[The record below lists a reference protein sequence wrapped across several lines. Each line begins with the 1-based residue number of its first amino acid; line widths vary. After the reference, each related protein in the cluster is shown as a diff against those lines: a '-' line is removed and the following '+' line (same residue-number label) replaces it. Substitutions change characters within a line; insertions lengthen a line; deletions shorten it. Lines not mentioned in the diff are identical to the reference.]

1 MRSPAVSSWA
11 GRVKEQHMTPQHA
24 SQSHGQVRRTGVETT
39 AADADQA
46 ISTGTSAS
54 AEQASD
60 VDSILDEIDSVI
72 ETNAAAFVQG
82 FVQKGGQ

>member
-1 MRSPAVSSWA
+1 M
-11 GRVKEQHMTPQHA
+11 KEHHA
-24 SQSHGQVRRTGVETT
+24 NQSYGQVRRAGVESALEDTEEAVSNETTT
-39 AADADQA
+39 A
-46 ISTGTSAS
+46 SARS
-54 AEQASD
+54 AQMAAAAQVSD

>member
-1 MRSPAVSSWA
+1 
-11 GRVKEQHMTPQHA
+11 MTPNHA
-24 SQSHGQVRRTGVETT
+24 NQSYGQVRRAGVESAAEDAEEQTGTGVPMASVRSISDAQT
-39 AADADQA
+39 A
-46 ISTGTSAS
+46 
-54 AEQASD
+54 D

>member
-1 MRSPAVSSWA
+1 
-11 GRVKEQHMTPQHA
+11 MTPQHA
-24 SQSHGQVRRTGVETT
+24 SQSHGQVRRTGIETT
-39 AADADQA
+39 AADTDEQVGAGMRTS
-46 ISTGTSAS
+46 STT
-54 AEQASD
+54 QVSD

>member
-1 MRSPAVSSWA
+1 
-11 GRVKEQHMTPQHA
+11 MTPQYA
-24 SQSHGQVRRTGVETT
+24 NQSHGQVRRTGVES
-39 AADADQA
+39 AVEDAEEQ
-46 ISTGTSAS
+46 IGVGTPTAS
-54 AEQASD
+54 AQTTSTTQVGD

>member
-1 MRSPAVSSWA
+1 
-11 GRVKEQHMTPQHA
+11 MTPQYA
-24 SQSHGQVRRTGVETT
+24 DQSHGQVRRAGVE
-39 AADADQA
+39 
-46 ISTGTSAS
+46 STVEDTEEQIGLGTPTAS
-54 AEQASD
+54 AQTTSTAQVGD

>member
-1 MRSPAVSSWA
+1 
-11 GRVKEQHMTPQHA
+11 MTPQHA
-24 SQSHGQVRRTGVETT
+24 DRSQGQVRRVGVESAVEDIEGQNGTT
-39 AADADQA
+39 
-46 ISTGTSAS
+46 TSAQS
-54 AEQASD
+54 TSTIQTSD

>member
-1 MRSPAVSSWA
+1 
-11 GRVKEQHMTPQHA
+11 MTPQHA
-24 SQSHGQVRRTGVETT
+24 NQSHGQARHAGVESGVEDTDEQISAGAPRAST
-39 AADADQA
+39 RSITDAQAA
-46 ISTGTSAS
+46 
-54 AEQASD
+54 D

>member
-1 MRSPAVSSWA
+1 
-11 GRVKEQHMTPQHA
+11 MTPQHA
-24 SQSHGQVRRTGVETT
+24 NRSQGQVRRAGVESAVEDIEGQNGTT
-39 AADADQA
+39 ASAQ
-46 ISTGTSAS
+46 STSTI
-54 AEQASD
+54 QTSD

>member
-1 MRSPAVSSWA
+1 
-11 GRVKEQHMTPQHA
+11 MTPQHA
-24 SQSHGQVRRTGVETT
+24 DRSQGQVRRAGVESAVEDIEGQNGTT
-39 AADADQA
+39 
-46 ISTGTSAS
+46 TSAQS
-54 AEQASD
+54 MSTIQTSD

>member
-1 MRSPAVSSWA
+1 
-11 GRVKEQHMTPQHA
+11 MTPQHA
-24 SQSHGQVRRTGVETT
+24 SQSHGQVRHGGVETT
-39 AADADQA
+39 VADTDQA
-46 ISTGTSAS
+46 ISAGTSAS
-54 AEQASD
+54 AGQASD

>member
-1 MRSPAVSSWA
+1 
-11 GRVKEQHMTPQHA
+11 MTPNHA
-24 SQSHGQVRRTGVETT
+24 NQSYRQVRRAGVESALEDTEEAVSNETTT
-39 AADADQA
+39 A
-46 ISTGTSAS
+46 SARS
-54 AEQASD
+54 AQMAAAAQVSD

>member
-1 MRSPAVSSWA
+1 
-11 GRVKEQHMTPQHA
+11 MTPNHA
-24 SQSHGQVRRTGVETT
+24 NQSYGQVRRAGVESALEDTEEAVSNKTTT
-39 AADADQA
+39 A
-46 ISTGTSAS
+46 SARS
-54 AEQASD
+54 AQMAAAAQFSD

>member
-1 MRSPAVSSWA
+1 
-11 GRVKEQHMTPQHA
+11 MTPQHA
-24 SQSHGQVRRTGVETT
+24 DRSQGQVRRAGVESAVEDIEGQNGTT
-39 AADADQA
+39 
-46 ISTGTSAS
+46 TSAQS
-54 AEQASD
+54 TSTIQTSD

>member
-1 MRSPAVSSWA
+1 
-11 GRVKEQHMTPQHA
+11 MTPQHA
-24 SQSHGQVRRTGVETT
+24 NQSRGQARRVGVE
-39 AADADQA
+39 
-46 ISTGTSAS
+46 STVEDTDEQIGAWTSTSSTRSAPGT
-54 AEQASD
+54 QTGD

>member
-1 MRSPAVSSWA
+1 M
-11 GRVKEQHMTPQHA
+11 MPQHA
-24 SQSHGQVRRTGVETT
+24 SQSHGQVRRDGVVTT
-39 AADADQA
+39 AADTEGQ
-46 ISTGTSAS
+46 T
-54 AEQASD
+54 SD

>member
-1 MRSPAVSSWA
+1 
-11 GRVKEQHMTPQHA
+11 MTPQHA
-24 SQSHGQVRRTGVETT
+24 DQSHGQVRRAGVE
-39 AADADQA
+39 
-46 ISTGTSAS
+46 STPEDTQEEVGAGTSTS
-54 AEQASD
+54 AQAAVAAQFSD

>member
-1 MRSPAVSSWA
+1 
-11 GRVKEQHMTPQHA
+11 MTPQHA
-24 SQSHGQVRRTGVETT
+24 SQSHGQVRRTGIETT
-39 AADADQA
+39 AADTDELVGAGTRTS
-46 ISTGTSAS
+46 STT
-54 AEQASD
+54 QVSD